1 MEAYTVEQVAEML
14 HVGRDKVYYL
24 LRTGQLRSI
33 KIGKLRR
40 ITNQHL
46 AEFIASLETA
56 KPERDALTA
65 HVEQRATLFY
75 MRDTTLPP
83 VRVAADFKER
93 LARYAAT
100 QDRDVSWVIRKA
112 IEEYLDRHEEK
123 G

>member
-1 MEAYTVEQVAEML
+1 M
-14 HVGRDKVYYL
+14 
-24 LRTGQLRSI
+24 
-33 KIGKLRR
+33 
-40 ITNQHL
+40 
-46 AEFIASLETA
+46 
-56 KPERDALTA
+56 
-65 HVEQRATLFY
+65 FY

>member
-1 MEAYTVEQVAEML
+1 
-14 HVGRDKVYYL
+14 
-24 LRTGQLRSI
+24 
-33 KIGKLRR
+33 
-40 ITNQHL
+40 
-46 AEFIASLETA
+46 
-56 KPERDALTA
+56 
-65 HVEQRATLFY
+65 LFY

-83 VRVAADFKER
+83 VRVEADFKER

>member
-1 MEAYTVEQVAEML
+1 
-14 HVGRDKVYYL
+14 
-24 LRTGQLRSI
+24 
-33 KIGKLRR
+33 
-40 ITNQHL
+40 
-46 AEFIASLETA
+46 
-56 KPERDALTA
+56 
-65 HVEQRATLFY
+65 

-83 VRVAADFKER
+83 VRVEADFKGR